1 MLQFFAL
8 HESHNTEVND
18 TRSHKRHCTL
28 VFFFQKKKKDKNITS
43 FFISVNIY
51 HENYTE

>member
-18 TRSHKRHCTL
+18 TRSHKTL
-28 VFFFQKKKKDKNITS
+28 YFGLFFQKKKKDKNITS